1 MKKLGLGVVAICL
14 GVLLSGCGQQSSP
27 TNHRNPA
34 TESSSIPQT
43 SQSSGTAGQENASE
57 QTGEH
62 QNSSLWNGAK
72 DRQLEEFIN
81 SWAPTMHQSYQKY
94 DGSNQL
100 HVSVG
105 GNYPSDLKREIT
117 PDGGSIG
124 WAPSGKGPY
133 DYNVVAIYNYDG
145 TEPPLPN
152 RITYFF
158 AFHHGKPV
166 ALVDQSRD
174 GDPRCHPTANTDVAN
189 NFTRIANSK

>member
-1 MKKLGLGVVAICL
+1 MKKLTTGL
-14 GVLLSGCGQQSSP
+14 LLLATAGMLAGCGQSSP

-34 TESSSIPQT
+34 TQSSSSTAPQDNGGGANT
-43 SQSSGTAGQENASE
+43 SNHSGHANNGA
-57 QTGEH
+57 
-62 QNSSLWNGAK
+62 LWNGAK
-72 DRQLEEFIN
+72 DRQLEAFIN
-81 SWAPTMHQSYQKY
+81 SWAPKMHQSYQKY
-94 DGSNQL
+94 DGANEL

-105 GNYPSDLKREIT
+105 GNYPADLSREIT

-145 TEPPLPN
+145 TQPPLPN

-158 AFHHGKPV
+158 AFHNGKPV

-174 GDPRCHPTANTDVAN
+174 GDPRCHPTANVDVST
-189 NFTRIANSK
+189 NFVRIANGN

>member
-1 MKKLGLGVVAICL
+1 MKRIGVGLSILGMVI
-14 GVLLSGCGQQSSP
+14 LLVGCGQQSSP

-34 TESSSIPQT
+34 TESSSSEPATGASTSNQT
-43 SQSSGTAGQENASE
+43 TDEKQQSNRQADA
-57 QTGEH
+57 
-62 QNSSLWNGAK
+62 LWNGTK
-72 DRQLEEFIN
+72 DRQLEAFIS

-105 GNYPSDLKREIT
+105 GNYPNDLKREIT

-174 GDPRCHPTANTDVAN
+174 GDPRCHPTANVDVSS
-189 NFTRIANSK
+189 NFTRIADSH